1 MSRPNIL
8 IVMADQLA
16 WKALPAYGDSFLATP
31 HIDRIAN
38 RGVRFDRCYTS
49 CPLCQPARP
58 SLWTGR
64 FPHETGV
71 LSNGRNFPVEP
82 VSAAIPTL
90 GELFTAAG
98 YRTAHFG
105 KQHDMGGLR
114 GFAHIEPQKEAEVE
128 PEHPAWPVHYDTRRD
143 RYTRLRTVEWLRE
156 TPADQPFILVAD
168 LQNPHDICSWI
179 GVNQGE
185 HADIAPPGGLPPL
198 PANFETGDLA
208 QRPLPVQYI
217 CCSHNRMSQAAVW
230 NEENYRHYLAAYY
243 HYCRR
248 LDGEVGHILDALET
262 RADAA
267 DTLVFF
273 LSDHGDNMTSHRLV
287 TKQVSFYEE
296 TTRVPFLA
304 AGPGLAPGSR
314 SALVSHLDLLPTL
327 CDLAGIEP
335 PAGLWGRSLRP
346 LLENGKDEAH
356 PYVVSE
362 WHTEWGFTIS
372 PGRMVRS
379 QRYKYTRYIE
389 DGGEELYNLQAD
401 PGETR
406 TLVRDPAHQE
416 ILAEHRAILDRHLQ
430 ETADPFL
437 SLTWKADSRWRSH
450 PVGYPNHCGP
460 AAPMV
465 EG

>member
-8 IVMADQLA
+8 IIMADQLA

-31 HIDRIAN
+31 HIDRIAQ

-82 VSAAIPTL
+82 VSATIPTL

-114 GFAHIEPQKEAEVE
+114 GFSHIEPQKEAEVE
-128 PEHPAWPVHYDTRRD
+128 PEHPAWPVNYDTRRD
-143 RYTRLRTVEWLRE
+143 RYTRLRTVEWLRD
-156 TPADQPFILVAD
+156 TPADQPFLLVAD

-179 GVNQGE
+179 GANQGE
-185 HADIAPPGGLPPL
+185 HTDIAPPGGLPPL

-208 QRPLPVQYI
+208 QRPLPIRYI
-217 CCSHNRMSQAAVW
+217 CCSHNRMSQAAAW
-230 NEENYRHYLAAYY
+230 TEENYRHYLAAYY
-243 HYCRR
+243 HFCRR
-248 LDGEVGHILDALET
+248 LDEEVGHILDALET

-267 DTLVFF
+267 DTLVLF
-273 LSDHGDNMTSHRLV
+273 LSDHGDSMTSHRLV

-296 TTRVPFLA
+296 TTRVPFLV

-327 CDLAGIEP
+327 CDLTGIEP

-346 LLENGKDEAH
+346 LLEAGKDESH

-379 QRYKYTRYIE
+379 ERYKYTRYIE
-389 DGGEELYNLQAD
+389 DGGEELFDLQTD

-406 TLVRDPAHQE
+406 TLVHDPGHQE
-416 ILAEHRAILDRHLQ
+416 ILAEHRAILEHHLA

-437 SLTWKADSRWRSH
+437 SLAWKADPRWRSH
-450 PVGYPNHCGP
+450 PVGYPYHRGP

>member
-8 IVMADQLA
+8 VIMADQLA
-16 WKALPAYGDSFLATP
+16 WKALPAYGDRFLATP
-31 HIDRIAN
+31 HIDRIAQ

-82 VSAAIPTL
+82 LSDSIPTL
-90 GELFTAAG
+90 GELFTAVG
-98 YRTAHFG
+98 YRTVHFG

-114 GFAHIEPQKEAEVE
+114 GFSHVEPQKEAEVE
-128 PEHPAWPVHYDTRRD
+128 SEHPAWPVHYDTRRD

-156 TPADQPFILVAD
+156 FPVDQPFLLVAD

-179 GVNQGE
+179 GANQGE
-185 HADIAPPGGLPPL
+185 HTDIPPPGGLPPL
-198 PANFETGDLA
+198 PANFEIEDLA
-208 QRPLPVQYI
+208 RRPVPVQYI
-217 CCSHNRMSQAAVW
+217 CCSHNRLSQAAAW

-243 HYCRR
+243 HFCRR
-248 LDGEVGHILDALET
+248 LDGEVGHILDALEA

-267 DTLVFF
+267 DTLVVF
-273 LSDHGDNMTSHRLV
+273 LSDHGDGMASHRMV
-287 TKQVSFYEE
+287 TKQVSLYEE
-296 TTRVPFLA
+296 TTRVPLLVS
-304 AGPGLAPGSR
+304 GPGLVPGSR

-327 CDLAGIEP
+327 CEYAGIAP
-335 PAGLWGRSLRP
+335 PAGLWGQSLRP
-346 LLENGKDEAH
+346 LLEQGEDTAH

-372 PGRMVRS
+372 PGRMVRTE
-379 QRYKYTRYIE
+379 RYKYTRYIE
-389 DGGEELYNLQAD
+389 DGGEELFDLQND

-406 TLVRDPAHQE
+406 TLAYDPAHQA
-416 ILAEHRAILDRHLQ
+416 ILAGHRAILESHLAA
-430 ETADPFL
+430 TADPFL
-437 SLTWKADSRWRSH
+437 TMEWKADPRWRSH